1 MKKVRKIVVIY
12 LVACGIALNVFLLWM
27 AAGWPILIDRWL
39 VKTERPVQADYI
51 VCLSGGVTGDN
62 LPSEAGWRRVY
73 TAFQLY
79 LDGYGKKIVFSG
91 GGASE
96 VSEAEVYAE
105 AVVWLGCPEH
115 SVAFEPGAGSTADH
129 PLSLLRSDELGIGRE
144 SGLNIVTSPL
154 HSCRTALCFKKAG
167 FKNFRVVTNY
177 VSRKQ
182 DPALVRQLRT
192 SRFES
197 FRPSGK
203 TYDDILMRLRWR
215 SSYFFEALREAA
227 AIGWYWINGKI

>member
-1 MKKVRKIVVIY
+1 MTKPKKIIIIY
-12 LVACGIALNVFLLWM
+12 LVVCGVAFNVFLLWM
-27 AAGWPILIDRWL
+27 AAGWPILIDHWL
-39 VKTERPVQADYI
+39 VKIERPIQADCI
-51 VCLSGGVTGDN
+51 VCLSGGVTADN

-73 TAFQLY
+73 TACQLY
-79 LDGYGKKIVFSG
+79 LDGYGKKIIFAG
-91 GGASE
+91 GGTSE

-105 AVVWLGCPEH
+105 AAIWLGCPEQ

-129 PLSLLRSDELGIGRE
+129 PLSLLRSDELGISKE

-154 HSCRTALCFKKAG
+154 HSRRTALCFKKAG
-167 FKNFRVVTNY
+167 FKNFRIVANY

-197 FRPSGK
+197 YRPSGK
-203 TYDDILMRLRWR
+203 TYGDVLIRLRWR